1 MLRGTKPAFDCHN
14 QHMKLPRFI
23 GIVDIG
29 LIAIVLVAVAL
40 PPRSMDAD
48 PAVKGTDAQQFALA
62 LAEARTIAR
71 PDDGVASA
79 ALARHLAD
87 GGYNDWSIDVAM
99 AGAER
104 ANPGDA
110 KWRPL
115 LAASVGF
122 VDRKEPKEAL
132 DLVKRALS
140 ACEVAAE
147 RGNAAACPGGDQLRM
162 KMYEDNLEAGVASG
176 IDPKV
181 DPAGFRKAARK
192 AIHPIYIGPSTRE
205 RGGDGSAKTQPPA
218 P

>member
-1 MLRGTKPAFDCHN
+1 
-14 QHMKLPRFI
+14 MKLPRFI

-48 PAVKGTDAQQFALA
+48 PAVKGNDAQQFALA
-62 LAEARTIAR
+62 LAEARSIAR
-71 PDDGVASA
+71 PDDGTASA
-79 ALARHLAD
+79 DLAHQLAD
-87 GGYNDWSIDVAM
+87 GGFNDWSIDVAM
-99 AGAER
+99 AGADR
-104 ANPGDA
+104 ASAGDT

-140 ACEVAAE
+140 ACDVAAE
-147 RGNAAACPGGDQLRM
+147 RGNAAACPGGDQIRM
-162 KMYEDNLEAGVASG
+162 KIYEQNLEAGVASG

-181 DPAGFRKAARK
+181 DPAGFRKAAR
-192 AIHPIYIGPSTRE
+192 AALHPIYIGPTTRE